1 MRASLLIILS
11 ALLFACIP
19 GPTPTPLLPTVAP
32 EAGSVAP
39 LIFWET
45 QTSSLSSGNNFD
57 LWLFEG
63 NAGDNI
69 FIRSVT
75 RGVDIRLS
83 LLQDSEVLVESTD
96 RIELSL
102 PVSGSYRVR
111 VDYVAGVGEYDIGLG
126 YTDRDN
132 PNDTG
137 ATAIP
142 QVVGV
147 PTPTAP
153 VSAPGSFIRALDENA
168 EISDTLTD
176 TARQHIYTLS
186 GTQGSVINLELY
198 QVSGELD
205 PVLRLFDAEGN
216 LLAMDD
222 NSLGGQNARLL
233 NVRLPETATYSI
245 QVDGKERTGDYRLVY
260 TDTAITLAPDPQ
272 PSAAPTSVTPYVTPQ
287 IRFAIPDERLQNH
300 RPAINSLVR
309 EGDFQRFSF
318 FANAGERVSI
328 VVEPM
333 PGSNI
338 LPSFEVFDTD
348 GAQVGFSRSTTSNAD
363 GAAVAPGVIIAQTG
377 AHLIIVT
384 GEDNTTGQFLISF
397 GRGATVRDEW
407 QGTGASNT
415 LLTGAI
421 NSVGSRHVWE
431 LPLNPGDVINVA
443 VGADTGSFDP
453 VIELA
458 TADGIVLY
466 QDDDGGDGESAVLRN
481 ISILEPA
488 TYLVRIYDEAG
499 RNTGGYSL
507 LWNYV
512 NLASTPTPIPS
523 QLTILSV
530 DDTVIENNYA
540 FYAFQ
545 GQAGQR
551 VRIGF

>member
-1 MRASLLIILS
+1 
-11 ALLFACIP
+11 
-19 GPTPTPLLPTVAP
+19 
-32 EAGSVAP
+32 
-39 LIFWET
+39 
-45 QTSSLSSGNNFD
+45 
-57 LWLFEG
+57 FEG

-111 VDYVAGVGEYDIGLG
+111 VDYVAGIGEYDIGLG

-245 QVDGKERTGDYRLVY
+245 QVDGKERT
-260 TDTAITLAPDPQ
+260 
-272 PSAAPTSVTPYVTPQ
+272 
-287 IRFAIPDERLQNH
+287 
-300 RPAINSLVR
+300 
-309 EGDFQRFSF
+309 
-318 FANAGERVSI
+318 
-328 VVEPM
+328 
-333 PGSNI
+333 
-338 LPSFEVFDTD
+338 
-348 GAQVGFSRSTTSNAD
+348 
-363 GAAVAPGVIIAQTG
+363 
-377 AHLIIVT
+377 
-384 GEDNTTGQFLISF
+384 
-397 GRGATVRDEW
+397 
-407 QGTGASNT
+407 
-415 LLTGAI
+415 
-421 NSVGSRHVWE
+421 
-431 LPLNPGDVINVA
+431 
-443 VGADTGSFDP
+443 
-453 VIELA
+453 
-458 TADGIVLY
+458 
-466 QDDDGGDGESAVLRN
+466 
-481 ISILEPA
+481 
-488 TYLVRIYDEAG
+488 
-499 RNTGGYSL
+499 
-507 LWNYV
+507 
-512 NLASTPTPIPS
+512 
-523 QLTILSV
+523 
-530 DDTVIENNYA
+530 
-540 FYAFQ
+540 
-545 GQAGQR
+545 
-551 VRIGF
+551 